1 MSADRASLSKVVSDQ
16 IRGQILDG
24 TLRPG
29 ERLVEDRLSAELGVS
44 RVPVREALLG
54 LSIEGLVKLEPRR
67 GASVAAVTP
76 ETVAEL
82 VEVRTLLEALNA
94 RLAARRHDPA
104 IIALLQDTL
113 RRGNEAA
120 QSGSAEELARLNGE
134 FHDRLA
140 EASRNSVLSDIMR
153 SLRERTSLAF
163 SLNGR
168 ARAREDWKEHA
179 GVLAAVIDGDE
190 ELAALL
196 AARHVKNAAE
206 AIEGRDAAPGQ
217 VLPPGEITLTLRD
230 DDSIVRI
237 VVEDNGKGL
246 PKQGR
251 ERLTEP
257 YMTTRSKGTGLGL
270 AIVKKIME
278 DHGGFLTLDDR
289 EGGGARVSLVFRRDA
304 KEVASVRSHATAAQ

>member
-1 MSADRASLSKVVSDQ
+1 MSEQ

-24 TLRPG
+24 KLRPG

-67 GASVAAVTP
+67 GATVTEVTP
-76 ETVAEL
+76 EMVAEL

-104 IIALLQDTL
+104 IVGLLQDTL

-120 QSGSAEELARLNGE
+120 QSGSPDQLTRLNGE

-179 GVLAAVIDGDE
+179 GILAAVIDGDE

-196 AARHVKNAAE
+196 ASRHVRNAAE
-206 AIEGRDAAPGQ
+206 A
-217 VLPPGEITLTLRD
+217 
-230 DDSIVRI
+230 
-237 VVEDNGKGL
+237 
-246 PKQGR
+246 
-251 ERLTEP
+251 
-257 YMTTRSKGTGLGL
+257 
-270 AIVKKIME
+270 
-278 DHGGFLTLDDR
+278 F
-289 EGGGARVSLVFRRDA
+289 ARA
-304 KEVASVRSHATAAQ
+304 AAQPADEAAD